1 MEIRFNL
8 TRADQ
13 RIFLE
18 HLDSHRRGWRDM
30 GLLVWTSAAA
40 GVLGGLWLLAENQ
53 PEIPDWRALESLLA
67 AGLFALAYGGRLL
80 WRQMEKSPDRLA
92 AESGHCGVVLTPA
105 GVSVSRRDRYGLIAW
120 PDVWAFE
127 ETGDY
132 WYLYARADRRLIL
145 PKVVFSDPREGEAFA
160 AEVRAL
166 WQDHPGNRGR
176 RLPATPPVSGLWPR
190 FWADFWA
197 NLRAGYRLA
206 VFRPVRADEFRASA
220 GQLAWLLALQTGL
233 LVAVEYVLA
242 GPGAEFDP
250 AGLAD
255 FGVAS
260 LLFLVSGA
268 AVGGLLAQGGELL
281 GWLVMA
287 AAAEWVPTTAYSLV
301 YLAVILSGGE
311 AAHWLTW
318 LYFVCLAWNLAFV
331 FRAILRVYGCPKVA
345 ALPALG
351 LYALFNFVAVHALP
365 ERELFHPAPD
375 ETEQAAA
382 PAAKVDGEDLF
393 YRQARLLD
401 ESAKRLAA
409 GRRGVTDLYFV
420 GFAGQADERV
430 FAHEVEYA
438 KDLFDRRFGTA
449 GRSLAL
455 VNSPAS
461 ADRLPLANAHN
472 LQAALHAVAERMDRD
487 EDVLFLFLTSH
498 GSRDH
503 QLSVQFWPLPLND
516 LPATRLKELLD
527 QSGIKHRV
535 IVVSACYSGG
545 FLDVLKDD
553 NSLILTAASRD
564 RTSFGCGT
572 ESEFTYFGEAY
583 FVQALQETR
592 SFIEAFGKA
601 RLWIEQREKGEGKE
615 PSLPQS
621 HVGAGI
627 VPKLLALEAGGR

>member
-18 HLDSHRRGWRDM
+18 HLDSHRRGGRDM

-40 GVLGGLWLLAENQ
+40 GVLGGLWLLESNQ
-53 PEIPDWRALESLLA
+53 PEIPAWRALESLLA
-67 AGLFALAYGGRLL
+67 AGLFALAYGARLV

-105 GVSVSRRDRYGLIAW
+105 GVSVSRRDRHGLIAW
-120 PDVWAFE
+120 PDVRAFE

-132 WYLYARADRRLIL
+132 WYLYASADRRLIL
-145 PKVVFSDPREGEAFA
+145 PKVVFSGADEGEAFA

-166 WQDHPGNRGR
+166 WQDHPDNRGR

-220 GQLAWLLALQTGL
+220 GQLVWLLALQTGL
-233 LVAVEYVLA
+233 SMAVEYVLA
-242 GPGAEFDP
+242 GPGAEFNA
-250 AGLAD
+250 AGLAY
-255 FGVAS
+255 FSVAA

-268 AVGGLLAQGGELL
+268 AIGGLLARGGEVLR
-281 GWLVMA
+281 WLVMVA
-287 AAAEWVPTTAYSLV
+287 AAAWVPTVGYSLM
-301 YLAVILSGGE
+301 YLAGFFAGGG
-311 AAHWLTW
+311 ATDWLIW
-318 LYFVCLAWNLAFV
+318 LYYVCLAWNLAFV
-331 FRAILRVYGCPKVA
+331 FRATRRVYVCARVA

-365 ERELFHPAPD
+365 EQELFYPA
-375 ETEQAAA
+375 ERGAEAAA
-382 PAAKVDGEDLF
+382 PVAKVDGEEVL

-401 ESAKRLAA
+401 DSAKQLAA

-461 ADRLPLANAHN
+461 ADRLPLANSHN
-472 LQAALHAVAERMDRD
+472 LEAALRAVARRMDRD

-503 QLSVQFWPLPLND
+503 RLSVRFWPLPLND
-516 LPATRLKELLD
+516 LPAARLKELLD
-527 QSGIKHRV
+527 QSGIRNRV

-553 NSLILTAASRD
+553 DSLILTAASRD

-583 FVQALQETR
+583 FVQALQETH

-601 RLWIEQREKGEGKE
+601 RLWIERREKGEGKE
-615 PSLPQS
+615 PSLPQL
-621 HVGAGI
+621 HVGPGI
-627 VPKLLALEAGGR
+627 MPKLLALEARNR